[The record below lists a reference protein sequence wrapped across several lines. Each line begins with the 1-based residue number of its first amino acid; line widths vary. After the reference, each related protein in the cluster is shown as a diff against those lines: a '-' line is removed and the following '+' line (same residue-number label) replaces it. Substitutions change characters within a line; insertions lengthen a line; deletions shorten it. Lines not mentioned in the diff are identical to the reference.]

1 VRDRLRSSLRWTVK
15 HKRNYGH
22 LTELRVRSLDRGTCR
37 DMTPEEH
44 ALLRALAAAS
54 NEDRSTS

>member
-1 VRDRLRSSLRWTVK
+1 VRHRRG
-15 HKRNYGH
+15 YGH